1 MLNRKL
7 MIVEDEH
14 DVLLLYK
21 DYLKIKGYSVIAS
34 STTADEA
41 LIDYK
46 KYGPDLLIMDYRLPG
61 KKNGLEAA
69 KEILK
74 QNPSARVLIVSGFE
88 NVKAEI
94 TSDKFFSDK
103 NVVVL
108 IKPLK
113 LTKLVNC
120 IQNI

>member
-1 MLNRKL
+1 MPNRKV

-21 DYLKIKGYSVIAS
+21 DYLKIKGYSVIAT

-41 LIDYK
+41 LLDYE
-46 KYGPDLLIMDYRLPG
+46 KYKPDLLIMDYRLPG
-61 KKNGLEAA
+61 KKNGIEAA
-69 KEILK
+69 KEILNL
-74 QNPSARVLIVSGFE
+74 NPSVRVLIVSAFE
-88 NVKAEI
+88 NVNAEI
-94 TSDKFFSDK
+94 ACDKFFSDK
-103 NVVVL
+103 NVVVM